1 MNRSKQ
7 LPALTNNLLME
18 STKTKI
24 IQERTTAWTTGN
36 LTNNK

>member
-18 STKTKI
+18 STKTKDK
-24 IQERTTAWTTGN
+24 RTTAWTTGN